1 MSCSIPREE
10 DKLKEQ
16 VLLLQQH
23 KHSSYCNRKK
33 NCRFKFPHPPSTR
46 TLISSPAT
54 GDAGDDNNDDT
65 TMQTNQA
72 SRTLSKVRK
81 LLIDGKTDV
90 SLDELLRLAEVEPSD
105 YAEAI
110 ALSSKGN
117 TIILKRD
124 PCECNI
130 NN

>member
-1 MSCSIPREE
+1 M
-10 DKLKEQ
+10 
-16 VLLLQQH
+16 
-23 KHSSYCNRKK
+23 
-33 NCRFKFPHPPSTR
+33 
-46 TLISSPAT
+46 
-54 GDAGDDNNDDT
+54 
-65 TMQTNQA
+65 
-72 SRTLSKVRK
+72 RK

-90 SLDELLRLAEVEPSD
+90 SLDELLQLAEVELSD

-117 TIILKRD
+117 TIVLKRD